1 MLRSNI
7 FENEEELVCEV
18 CGKNL
23 MDNIDMSLINI
34 IQNVETSKIVAMKPC
49 CKGKCDEIIR
59 YSAQNGEVSVWK
71 DLKDFSNP
79 YLYIRHVMAVM
90 NSMYHGKGFE
100 NRVVFEEYKKIVLK
114 MYPYITR
121 NSSRAEDR
129 RSAIDDALP
138 F

>member
-7 FENEEELVCEV
+7 FEDEEELVCEV

-34 IQNVETSKIVAMKPC
+34 IQNVETRKIVAMKPC

-59 YSAQNGEVSVWK
+59 YSTQKGEVSVWK
-71 DLKDFSNP
+71 DMRDFSNP
-79 YLYIRHVMAVM
+79 YLYIRHIIAVM
-90 NSMYHGKGFE
+90 ESMYDGKGFE
-100 NRVVFEEYKKIVLK
+100 NREAFDEYKKIVLS
-114 MYPYITR
+114 MYPFITR
-121 NSSRAEDR
+121 NSSKIEDR
-129 RSAIDDALP
+129 RAIIDAALP